1 MHKWKKHKKIQKNVH
16 FVWYFK
22 RFFLKLLCCLNYIY
36 NFANR
41 KTQVILQGNEV

>member
-1 MHKWKKHKKIQKNVH
+1 MYILYDISKD
-16 FVWYFK
+16 
-22 RFFLKLLCCLNYIY
+22 FFLKLLYCLNYIY

>member
-1 MHKWKKHKKIQKNVH
+1 MEKTQENTEKCTFCMIFQKI
-16 FVWYFK
+16 
-22 RFFLKLLCCLNYIY
+22 FLKLLCYLNYIY

>member
-1 MHKWKKHKKIQKNVH
+1 MEKTQENTEKCTFCMIFQKI
-16 FVWYFK
+16 
-22 RFFLKLLCCLNYIY
+22 FFKLLCCLNYIY